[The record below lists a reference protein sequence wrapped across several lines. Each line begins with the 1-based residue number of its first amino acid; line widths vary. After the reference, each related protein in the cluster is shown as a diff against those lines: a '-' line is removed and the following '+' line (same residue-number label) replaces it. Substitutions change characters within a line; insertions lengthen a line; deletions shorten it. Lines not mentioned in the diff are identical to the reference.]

1 MHYIIYGCKK
11 VLLQAKSKTADV
23 TNLGNNSICKCTNP
37 KDMLR
42 VIIFILFVIVW
53 WYFAFKDKDRD
64 IVAWRQKKYGKAVFY
79 FIMDNFV
86 KVLIMSFLFP
96 FVALFLLMKLFSD

>member
-1 MHYIIYGCKK
+1 
-11 VLLQAKSKTADV
+11 
-23 TNLGNNSICKCTNP
+23 
-37 KDMLR
+37 MLR
-42 VIIFILFVIVW
+42 VIIFILFVIIW

-79 FIMDNFV
+79 FIMDNCV